1 MNKGDTIPMSKTKIV
16 IDNLQICKCLS
27 TSCLPLM
34 KSGCLYLLNASIAN
48 KTEITD
54 NIKKK
59 IPDAYYYPKQL
70 FIYKYLTIK
79 YWASQVVQW

>member
-27 TSCLPLM
+27 ASCLPLM

-59 IPDAYYYPKQL
+59 FQMHIIIQSSYL
-70 FIYKYLTIK
+70 FINI
-79 YWASQVVQW
+79 